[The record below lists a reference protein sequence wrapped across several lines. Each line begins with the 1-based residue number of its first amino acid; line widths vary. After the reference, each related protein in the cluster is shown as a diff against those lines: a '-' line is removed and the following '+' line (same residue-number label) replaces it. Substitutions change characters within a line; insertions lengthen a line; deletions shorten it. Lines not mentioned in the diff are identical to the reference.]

1 MMKQTER
8 LYILDMLKG
17 IAILGVVF
25 YHANLFSYGYL
36 GVDIFLVIAGYF
48 TTKSI
53 VNQYNNGNFSYW
65 GFLKNRLVRLWPL
78 VIIISIL
85 SLALGYFTMLPTNY
99 KNTAETALGSS
110 VFLNNFVQYI
120 TAGDYWDASNE
131 YKPLMHTWYISLV
144 LQFYI
149 LYPLF
154 FIVVHRLSKDWKGLI
169 FKVLSF
175 VGLLSLV
182 LYSLPILTPAFHF
195 YLLPSRLFEFIAG
208 GLLVLL
214 PAIEGKRI
222 TWKVW
227 SCLLLIILLIAFNE
241 NLNAQQY
248 RLLAIVFTTTLLVW
262 LITAKINFIT
272 IPNFKIL
279 SFLGMASYSI
289 YLWHQ
294 VIIAF
299 YRNIFTD
306 QLNIWE
312 YIYVIGASLVAGG
325 YSYYFIEQGVDKLIK
340 KNSQATKYVLSI
352 CCIIVFPISYLS
364 VIFYKHEGVV
374 RDIPELETYIAKP
387 ATWATLVYNDTIH
400 KYDIDFPN
408 NGKRNV
414 LVVGDSYAR
423 DWYNI
428 LKESNYADSLNLS
441 YHKALDNVLYDRIR
455 KANYIFLANHG
466 DFNLFDS
473 FIPQMAKKKLFRVGD
488 KRFFSSPCLI
498 YNKRLFD
505 DSYYNQ
511 KINIANDILNRNIK
525 EKVIFG
531 DGFINMMD
539 VIKDGSGQYNIFTP
553 EHKLI
558 SHDGLHLTRAGARY
572 YAHKL
577 NISKL
582 FNRAQLP
589 LQKTK

>member
-8 LYILDMLKG
+8 LYMLDMLKG

-65 GFLKNRLVRLWPL
+65 RFLRNRLVRIWPL

-99 KNTAETALGSS
+99 KNTAETALGSG

-169 FKVLSF
+169 FKVLSL

-214 PAIEGKRI
+214 PAIEQKGI

-227 SCLLLIILLIAFNE
+227 SCLLVIILLIAFNE

-299 YRNIFTD
+299 YRNIFND

-312 YIYVIGASLVAGG
+312 YIYVIGASLVVGG
-325 YSYYFIEQGVDKLIK
+325 YSFVLEIK
-340 KNSQATKYVLSI
+340 GS
-352 CCIIVFPISYLS
+352 F
-364 VIFYKHEGVV
+364 
-374 RDIPELETYIAKP
+374 
-387 ATWATLVYNDTIH
+387 LVH
-400 KYDIDFPN
+400 
-408 NGKRNV
+408 
-414 LVVGDSYAR
+414 A
-423 DWYNI
+423 
-428 LKESNYADSLNLS
+428 
-441 YHKALDNVLYDRIR
+441 
-455 KANYIFLANHG
+455 
-466 DFNLFDS
+466 
-473 FIPQMAKKKLFRVGD
+473 
-488 KRFFSSPCLI
+488 
-498 YNKRLFD
+498 
-505 DSYYNQ
+505 
-511 KINIANDILNRNIK
+511 
-525 EKVIFG
+525 
-531 DGFINMMD
+531 
-539 VIKDGSGQYNIFTP
+539 
-553 EHKLI
+553 
-558 SHDGLHLTRAGARY
+558 
-572 YAHKL
+572 
-577 NISKL
+577 
-582 FNRAQLP
+582 
-589 LQKTK
+589 

>member
-1 MMKQTER
+1 
-8 LYILDMLKG
+8 MLKG

-214 PAIEGKRI
+214 PAIEEKRI

>member
-1 MMKQTER
+1 MKQTER
-8 LYILDMLKG
+8 LYMLDMLKG

-65 GFLKNRLVRLWPL
+65 RFLRNRLVRIWPL

-99 KNTAETALGSS
+99 KNTAETALGSG

-169 FKVLSF
+169 FKVLSL

-214 PAIEGKRI
+214 PAIEQKGI

-227 SCLLLIILLIAFNE
+227 SCLLVIILLIAFNE

-299 YRNIFTD
+299 YRNIFND

-312 YIYVIGASLVAGG
+312 YIYVVGASLVVGG
-325 YSYYFIEQGVDKLIK
+325 YSYYFIEQGVDKIIK

-352 CCIIVFPISYLS
+352 CCIIVLPISYLS
-364 VIFYKHEGVV
+364 VNFYKHEGVV

-408 NGKRNV
+408 NGKKNV

-441 YHKALDNVLYDRIR
+441 YHKALDNILYDRIR

-511 KINIANDILNRNIK
+511 KINITNDILNRNIK

-531 DGFINMMD
+531 EGFINMMD